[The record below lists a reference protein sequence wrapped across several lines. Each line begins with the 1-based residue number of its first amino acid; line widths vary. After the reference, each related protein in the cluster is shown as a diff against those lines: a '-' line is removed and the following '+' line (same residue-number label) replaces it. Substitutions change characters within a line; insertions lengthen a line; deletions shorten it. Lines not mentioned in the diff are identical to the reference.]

1 MRRLDKLVNETQDK
15 EFRTEVKVIGGTNHK
30 NLVKLVGDHSRPSWY
45 TRMEIAYAVAR
56 GLVYLNDECSNQIIH
71 CDIKPQNVLL
81 DKSMTAK
88 ISDFGLSKLLMA
100 NQTRTMTGIRG
111 TKEGKLKKLVNNDL
125 EATADMGKVERF
137 VKVAIWCIQDDPSM
151 RPGMKKVVH
160 MLEGVNVPLPPDP
173 TSFIS
178 SI

>member
-1 MRRLDKLVNETQDK
+1 
-15 EFRTEVKVIGGTNHK
+15 
-30 NLVKLVGDHSRPSWY
+30 
-45 TRMEIAYAVAR
+45 
-56 GLVYLNDECSNQIIH
+56 
-71 CDIKPQNVLL
+71 
-81 DKSMTAK
+81 
-88 ISDFGLSKLLMA
+88 
-100 NQTRTMTGIRG
+100 MTGIRG
-111 TKEGKLKKLVNNDL
+111 TKGTVEEVILAEWAYECYTEGKLKKLVNNDL